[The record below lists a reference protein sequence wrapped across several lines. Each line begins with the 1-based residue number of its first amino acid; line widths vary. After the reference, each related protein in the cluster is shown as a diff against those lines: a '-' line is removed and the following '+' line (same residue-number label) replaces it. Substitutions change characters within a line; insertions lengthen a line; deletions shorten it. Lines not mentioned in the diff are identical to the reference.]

1 MKTIGFKF
9 EVEFLTPVLGSQP
22 ANKTLASEFI
32 AKRKGIETLPENE
45 DELLPEAVEKG
56 TTVFYR
62 CPNDEQQ
69 PAMLS
74 YQILGF
80 LKASAGVQN
89 GRVEGNVKAL
99 KSKVENNVFLSP
111 RVIPLVLPADGEM
124 DYLER
129 PLRAETMQGPRVTL
143 ARSEMLP
150 EGTRFSCGIEILE
163 KGPISEEILRDLLDY
178 GYYRGLGQ
186 WHNSG
191 AYGTFRYTLTRDEE

>member
-1 MKTIGFKF
+1 MKTIGFKLD
-9 EVEFLTPVLGSQP
+9 VEFLTPILGSQP
-22 ANKTLASEFI
+22 SNKALASEFI
-32 AKRKGIETLPENE
+32 AKRKGLDSLPENQ

-62 CPNDEQQ
+62 TDESGEHC
-69 PAMLS
+69 ALLN
-74 YQILGF
+74 YQVLGF
-80 LKASAGVQN
+80 LKASAQVQN
-89 GRVEGNVKAL
+89 GRVEGGVKAL
-99 KSKVENNVFLSP
+99 KSKVENNIFISP
-111 RVIPLVLPADGEM
+111 RLIPLVMPADGEM

-150 EGTRFSCGIEILE
+150 EGTKFSCGVEILDGGQI
-163 KGPISEEILRDLLDY
+163 KEEILRDLLDY

-191 AYGTFRYTLTRDEE
+191 AYGTFRYTLTRQD

>member
-1 MKTIGFKF
+1 MKTIGFKL

-32 AKRKGIETLPENE
+32 AKRKGLDTLPENE

-62 CPNDEQQ
+62 TAADGFALLN
-69 PAMLS
+69 
-74 YQILGF
+74 YQVLGF
-80 LKASAGVQN
+80 LKASASVQN
-89 GRVEGNVKAL
+89 GKVEGAVKAL
-99 KSKVENNVFLSP
+99 KSKVENNVFISP
-111 RVIPLVLPADGEM
+111 RVIEMTLPKGGEM

-150 EGTRFSCGIEILE
+150 EGTRFSCGVEILE
-163 KGPISEEILRDLLDY
+163 KGAITEEILRDLLDY

-191 AYGTFRYTLTRDEE
+191 SYGTFRYTLTRED

>member
-1 MKTIGFKF
+1 MKTIGFKL

-32 AKRKGIETLPENE
+32 AKRKGLESLPENQ

-62 CPNDEQQ
+62 NPADEEQ
-69 PAMLS
+69 PAMLN
-74 YQILGF
+74 YQVLGF
-80 LKASAGVQN
+80 LKASAQVQN
-89 GRVEGNVKAL
+89 GRVEGGVKAL
-99 KSKVENNVFLSP
+99 RSKVENNIFVSP
-111 RVIPLVLPADGEM
+111 RVIPLVLPANGEM

-150 EGTRFSCGIEILE
+150 EGTRFQCGVEILAGGAVNE
-163 KGPISEEILRDLLDY
+163 DVLRDLLDY

-191 AYGTFRYTLTRDEE
+191 SYGTFRYTLTRED

>member
-1 MKTIGFKF
+1 MKTIGFKL
-9 EVEFLTPVLGSQP
+9 EVELLTPMLGSQP

-32 AKRKGIETLPENE
+32 AKRKGLESLPENE

-62 CPNDEQQ
+62 NPKNEEQ
-69 PAMLS
+69 PALLS
-74 YQILGF
+74 YQLLGF
-80 LKASAGVQN
+80 LKASAQVQN
-89 GRVEGNVKAL
+89 GKVEGQVKAL
-99 KSKVENNVFLSP
+99 KSKVENNVFVSP
-111 RVIPLVLPADGEM
+111 RVIPLVMPKGGEI

-143 ARSEMLP
+143 ARSEMIP
-150 EGTRFSCGIEILE
+150 EGTKFTCGIEVLE
-163 KGPISEEILRDLLDY
+163 AGPINEDVLRDLLDY

-191 AYGTFRYTLTRDEE
+191 AYGTFKYKLTRNEG

>member
-1 MKTIGFKF
+1 MKTIGFRL

-22 ANKTLASEFI
+22 ANKALASEFI
-32 AKRKGIETLPENE
+32 AKRKGLESLPENE

-62 CPNDEQQ
+62 WPKDENI
-69 PAMLS
+69 PALLN
-74 YQILGF
+74 YQVLGF
-80 LKASAGVQN
+80 LKASAQVQN
-89 GRVEGNVKAL
+89 GRVEGGVKAL
-99 KSKVENNVFLSP
+99 KSKVENNIFVSP
-111 RVIPLVLPADGEM
+111 RVIPLELPEGGEM

-150 EGTRFSCGIEILE
+150 EGTRFSCGVEILDGGAINE
-163 KGPISEEILRDLLDY
+163 GVLRDLLDY

-191 AYGTFRYTLTRDEE
+191 SYGTFRYTLTRED